1 MLDLIPHPTYAAIV
15 ILAVA
20 NVAVLLQTW
29 REIRAARA
37 PALRALTRAAFR
49 VARRIE
55 RAARR
60 AERAARVNA

>member
-1 MLDLIPHPTYAAIV
+1 MPHPTHAVIV
-15 ILAVA
+15 ILAVL
-20 NVAVLLQTW
+20 NVAILLQTW

>member
-15 ILAVA
+15 ILAIL
-20 NVAVLLQTW
+20 NVAIILQTA
-29 REIRAARA
+29 REIRDARA

-49 VARRIE
+49 VARKIE

>member
-1 MLDLIPHPTYAAIV
+1 MFDFIPHPTHAAILV
-15 ILAVA
+15 LAVA
-20 NVAVLLQTW
+20 NVAILMQTW

-49 VARRIE
+49 VARRCE

>member
-1 MLDLIPHPTYAAIV
+1 MPHPTHAVIV

-20 NVAVLLQTW
+20 NVAILLQTW

-60 AERAARVNA
+60 AERAASVNA

>member
-1 MLDLIPHPTYAAIV
+1 MFDLIPHPTYAAIA

-20 NVAVLLQTW
+20 NVAILMQTW
-29 REIRAARA
+29 RELRAVRA

-60 AERAARVNA
+60 AERARVNA